1 MFDTVLHANSVP
13 MHPIRNVESDSSPNC
28 RSTGIKDGIASRTA
42 GIRILFVEDHPESRR
57 TIANL
62 LNHSGY
68 NVSVADCAGT
78 ALQML
83 NAHKFDVIV
92 SDIGLPDG
100 SGYALIMLAKQCQA
114 SIIAVALTG
123 FSSEQDIRFCRE
135 IGFDF
140 YLTKPVDFHELRT
153 VLNQAKVRNK
163 KLEP

>member
-1 MFDTVLHANSVP
+1 MSETHS
-13 MHPIRNVESDSSPNC
+13 ISS
-28 RSTGIKDGIASRTA
+28 SKSASLADATLTQAREL
-42 GIRILFVEDHPESRR
+42 RILLVEDHADSRR
-57 TIANL
+57 IIANL

-123 FSSEQDIRFCRE
+123 FCAEQDIRFSRE
-135 IGFDF
+135 VGFDF

-153 VLNQAKVRNK
+153 VLNQVQVQSK
-163 KLEP
+163 KSEP

>member
-1 MFDTVLHANSVP
+1 MSEAHS
-13 MHPIRNVESDSSPNC
+13 ISS
-28 RSTGIKDGIASRTA
+28 SKSASLADATLTQAREL
-42 GIRILFVEDHPESRR
+42 RILFVEDHADSRR
-57 TIANL
+57 IIANL

-78 ALQML
+78 ALHML
-83 NAHKFDVIV
+83 NTQKFDVIV

-123 FSSEQDIRFCRE
+123 FSAEQDIRFSRE
-135 IGFDF
+135 VGFDF

-153 VLNQAKVRNK
+153 VLNQVQVQSK
-163 KLEP
+163 KSEP